1 MPSFRAHSVRFARA
15 EPQAVTSMAHCLMSP
30 RLAVARA
37 DATVEVWD
45 TGHAPVL
52 QARLGPAPGLQASVE
67 CVAWGAGRLYSCGLH
82 GQVVEYDLLHQ
93 REARRHPVTS
103 GAAWCLAIDPS
114 ARLLAVGTEEG
125 FVCLFQLGQEG
136 LEYSRVLDRQEG
148 RILCLAW
155 HTDGVH
161 LATGS
166 TDTVR
171 VWNSA
176 TGHPTARMTT
186 GRTEKNRE
194 TIVWCVAI
202 TSDMTVISG
211 DSRGKTSFWCGKS
224 GTLKDS
230 VQSHKADVLCLAV
243 SQDQARAYSCGVD
256 PTLMHFQVVT
266 KADGRSRWVKSL
278 HRVIST
284 HDVRALVSV
293 GGALYSGGVDASL
306 TCSTY
311 PGRGVARL
319 PCLPPPAAAATEAR
333 LLLLP
338 YSSSLELWRLGST
351 EYQTGGLGTVLPL
364 SSPPA
369 KLVEVGVKAGERLV
383 AAAVHP
389 AGAWL
394 AYSTDKRLRLLRVEG
409 EKSLTRVAVPGA
421 APACHLALCSQGGES
436 RLLACPEGGGAA
448 LYALGPEGAA
458 LVATKGAAELG
469 LEGAVRRLAVGGGVA
484 VVADHSDTLVA
495 LSLATLEVVA
505 RLPSYSGAALA
516 ALAVAQD
523 GSTCALV
530 YSDQRVLEVNLAT
543 ARYTAWSAELAS
555 KLPRSW
561 LARRTA
567 VTGVTY
573 LGNNPDLLLLHDDS
587 TIAVLDKNKDLP
599 EPSAKLMYSDPRST
613 PSDDQSVEGST
624 CPSLSPSSTRDPQDS
639 GLRMS
644 RKYRHLTSLLHLEG
658 DELVA
663 VEVRPASLEAL
674 LPPSLKQ
681 KKFGGS

>member
-15 EPQAVTSMAHCLMSP
+15 EPQAITSMAHCPLSP
-30 RLAVARA
+30 KLAVARA
-37 DATVEVWD
+37 DAVVEVWD
-45 TGHAPVL
+45 TGHSPVL

-103 GAAWCLAIDPS
+103 GAAWCLAIDPA
-114 ARLLAVGTEEG
+114 ARLMAVGTEEG
-125 FVCLFQLGQEG
+125 FVCLFQLGEEG

-155 HTDGVH
+155 HSDGVH

-171 VWNSA
+171 VWNSS

-186 GRTEKNRE
+186 GRTEKNKE

-243 SQDQARAYSCGVD
+243 SQDQSRAYSTGVD

-266 KADGRSRWVKSL
+266 KGDGRSRWVKSL

-284 HDVRALVSV
+284 HDVRALASV
-293 GGALYSGGVDASL
+293 GPALYSGGVDAAL

-311 PGRGVARL
+311 PGRSVARL
-319 PCLPPPAAAATEAR
+319 PCLPPPALCAPLAR

-338 YSSSLELWRLGST
+338 YSSSLEVWRLGST

-364 SSPPA
+364 SSPPT
-369 KLVEVGVKAGERLV
+369 KLVEVGVAGGERLV
-383 AAAVHP
+383 AAALHP
-389 AGAWL
+389 EGAWL

-409 EKSLTRVAVPGA
+409 EKSLHKVAVPGA
-421 APACHLALCSQGGES
+421 APSRHLALVSQGGEP
-436 RLLACPEGGGAA
+436 RLLTCPEGGGAA
-448 LYALGPEGAA
+448 LYALGAEGAV
-458 LVATKGAAELG
+458 LVATKSAAELG
-469 LEGAVRRLAVGGGVA
+469 LEGAARRLAVGGAVA
-484 VVADHSDTLVA
+484 VVADHTDTLVA
-495 LSLATLEVVA
+495 VSLVSLEVVA
-505 RLPSYSGAALA
+505 RLPSYSEAALS
-516 ALAVAQD
+516 ALALAPD

-530 YSDQRVLEVNLAT
+530 YSNQRVMEVHLAT
-543 ARYTAWSAELAS
+543 ARYTAWSSGLAAR
-555 KLPRSW
+555 LPRGW
-561 LARRTA
+561 VGRRTA
-567 VTGVTY
+567 VTGATY
-573 LGNNPDLLLLHDDS
+573 LPTNPDLLLLHDSD

-613 PSDDQSVEGST
+613 PSEDQSVEGST

-644 RKYRHLTSLLHLEG
+644 RKYRHLAGLMHLQG

-663 VEVRPASLEAL
+663 VEVRPSSLEAL